1 MIFLFF
7 QIIHMTSSLKEN
19 LAKYLQLKDLGQ
31 AKQILGMKILINK
44 EQNSVTLDQRKWGI
58 NGVC

>member
-1 MIFLFF
+1 
-7 QIIHMTSSLKEN
+7 MTSSLKEN